1 MPPSISFYIGQ
12 ALGIL
17 ATLITLLSY
26 QTNSNRRLLSLQTA
40 ATLSNGLSYLFL
52 QAYSGFALN
61 LLCIARNLI
70 YYVQKPKSA
79 INRLSAVLL
88 SLGMILLGI
97 YSWQGPASLLIMSA
111 LTINT
116 FIMSLG
122 SPQLLRKSILLTSS
136 LILVYNVI
144 VFSLGG
150 IANESVAIISSIIG
164 IIRFR
169 SQKERI

>member
-12 ALGIL
+12 GLGIL

-26 QTNSNRRLLSLQTA
+26 QTNRNRRLLALQTA

-61 LLCIARNLI
+61 LLCIVRNLI
-70 YYVQKPKSA
+70 YYRQKPKTTV
-79 INRLSAVLL
+79 NRLSAVLL
-88 SLGMILLGI
+88 SLGMILLGL

-111 LTINT
+111 LAINT
-116 FIMSLG
+116 VFMSFG
-122 SPQLLRKSILLTSS
+122 SPQLLRKSILLTSI

-150 IANESVAIISSIIG
+150 IANESVALISSVIG